1 MELIM
6 KQIRKGLI
14 ASCQAL
20 PGEPLFGSDTMAKM
34 AKAAEEGGA
43 IAIRANSAE
52 DVKAI
57 KQVSKLPVI
66 GIVKRDYADS
76 EVYITPT
83 PKEVD
88 ELVEAGADM
97 IAIDATRRKR
107 PGGMTLETMVDY
119 MRSLNIPIMADIS
132 TLEEGEYAASLG
144 VTCVSTTLSGYTPYS
159 PNLQGPDLELVK
171 EAVQKLTIPVIAEG
185 RIQEP
190 SQVEE
195 VLRLGAYAVV
205 VGSAISR
212 PQLITKRFADAARKA
227 VILLDGN
234 E

>member
-1 MELIM
+1 MEPIM
-6 KQIRKGLI
+6 KQIHQGLI

-52 DVKAI
+52 DVRAI
-57 KQVSKLPVI
+57 KQAVELPVI

-83 PKEVD
+83 PREAY

-97 IAIDATRRKR
+97 IAFDATPRKR

-132 TLEEGEYAASLG
+132 TLKEGEYAASLG

-159 PNLQGPDLELVK
+159 PNLPGPDLKLIK
-171 EAVQKLTIPVIAEG
+171 EAVQKLSIPVIAEG

>member
-1 MELIM
+1 M

-43 IAIRANSAE
+43 VAIRANSAE
-52 DVKAI
+52 DVRAI
-57 KQVSKLPVI
+57 KQAVELPVI
-66 GIVKRDYADS
+66 GIVKRDYPNSD
-76 EVYITPT
+76 VYITPT
-83 PKEVD
+83 PREVD

-97 IAIDATRRKR
+97 IAMDATQRKR
-107 PGGMTLETMVDY
+107 PGENTLEKMVDY

-132 TLEEGEYAASLG
+132 TLQEGEYAASLG

-159 PNLQGPDLELVK
+159 PNLQGPDLELIK

-227 VILLDGN
+227 VILLNGN